1 MKGQSIKIDL
11 YYIFFIVIFW
21 NYHVS
26 NLFTSYIFRFFFNIG
41 NGKYFKLICRK
52 IEFWEKKSLS
62 FRGKK
67 IIEFRQNKIEFQSKL
82 LNFCVE
88 PVGKAQSL
96 LKTLVFGKYS
106 LSFRE
111 KSLNYSDFLSF
122 VDTWV
127 FDQMLKKS
135 WHIGVDVLQYC
146 FLILIKKNSVL
157 GHPT

>member
-1 MKGQSIKIDL
+1 MPIAFLVFSSL
-11 YYIFFIVIFW
+11 
-21 NYHVS
+21 
-26 NLFTSYIFRFFFNIG
+26 LFLESFQFKKHSGFFFNIG

-127 FDQMLKKS
+127 FEQMLKKS
-135 WHIGVDVLQYC
+135 WHLVWMFCSIAFWSWLRKTQFWG
-146 FLILIKKNSVL
+146 IPRN
-157 GHPT
+157 

>member
-1 MKGQSIKIDL
+1 MKGQSIKIHL
-11 YYIFFIVIFW
+11 YYKFLLLYFEIIMYQICS
-21 NYHVS
+21 HH
-26 NLFTSYIFRFFFNIG
+26 TSFFFKIG

-146 FLILIKKNSVL
+146 FLILIKENSVL